1 MIENYMAR
9 LPEFLNANAQL
20 VQRGRYLSTTFLLQ
34 SGLDPYYISVREG
47 KIQEMATGTQ
57 LLKSWTFA
65 LRASHKAWLKHW
77 LLYPPPGWQDIF
89 AMEKIGEVTIEG
101 DLYPLM
107 SNLRY
112 IKELIALPRDMKGE
126 QHGN

>member
-1 MIENYMAR
+1 MVKT
-9 LPEFLNANAQL
+9 L
-20 VQRGRYLSTTFLLQ
+20 VV
-34 SGLDPYYISVREG
+34 IS
-47 KIQEMATGTQ
+47 
-57 LLKSWTFA
+57 
-65 LRASHKAWLKHW
+65 
-77 LLYPPPGWQDIF
+77 PPGWQDIF
-89 AMEKIGEVTIEG
+89 AMEKIGEATIEG